1 VAGIP
6 GRKRIY
12 GCGVLILA
20 IGAIAPAVSP
30 NYTVLLIS
38 RAVPGIGIGGE
49 YAGTHTRGRMVGA
62 VFANQAAGR
71 IIGPLIAS
79 IFLAS
84 GLSDDLTWRLLPG
97 LGAIPGR
104 AVFCLRRQIHET
116 PPHDLPRRGRRGRPA
131 PPVPGVE

>member
-12 GCGVLILA
+12 GVGGLA
-20 IGAIAPAVSP
+20 QLHRPAHLP
-30 NYTVLLIS
+30 G
-38 RAVPGIGIGGE
+38 RARHRATIMSE
-49 YAGTHTRGRMVGA
+49 YAGPHIRGRMVGA

-71 IIGPLIAS
+71 IVGPLIAS

-84 GLSDDLTWRLLPG
+84 GLSDNLTWRLLPR

-104 AVFCLRRQIHET
+104 AVSACAARSTTRSRMT
-116 PPHDLPRRGRRGRPA
+116 YRAVAGVDGPPHRS
-131 PPVPGVE
+131 PGL